1 MFGTTSLASA
11 FTFSCMTLMIGTRS
25 FGDVNWEQALLES
38 LVDFIGVVLR
48 LRYWSEFFK
57 EISSTTSKRNIRK
70 LLDLLKL
77 LENPTNLLTCPTEK
91 LFVLLKDVSACEA
104 NRYPK
109 FNEQLA
115 EKRREDNY
123 YNKIFMMLAI
133 AESEQFEWILSVPW
147 LLLLSKEP
155 FSTSNLK
162 ICSSH
167 KHQSLILHLP
177 PLDS

>member
-91 LFVLLKDVSACEA
+91 LFVLLKDVPFEVLKARQTGIPNSM
-104 NRYPK
+104 NSWQR
-109 FNEQLA
+109 NEG
-115 EKRREDNY
+115 KTITTIR
-123 YNKIFMMLAI
+123 
-133 AESEQFEWILSVPW
+133 
-147 LLLLSKEP
+147 
-155 FSTSNLK
+155 
-162 ICSSH
+162 SSWCL
-167 KHQSLILHLP
+167 QSLKVSSLSGFYLCLGFCFYQKNLFQLQIWRFAALISTNH
-177 PLDS
+177 